1 MNIVAWRYRPTIGV
15 DKFQWRLTEVPPWKW
30 GPDIAIEQQP
40 LYAKSPQDSANSA
53 DVIAA
58 LEMALS
64 QAAAMI
70 ERQQHVRTAY
80 MLQFYGHE
88 CADRCADIALMMTL
102 RTRYEAGDRHR
113 P

>member
-30 GPDIAIEQQP
+30 GPDIAI
-40 LYAKSPQDSANSA
+40 
-53 DVIAA
+53 V
-58 LEMALS
+58 
-64 QAAAMI
+64 
-70 ERQQHVRTAY
+70 
-80 MLQFYGHE
+80 YGHE

-102 RTRYEAGDRHR
+102 RTRYEAGDRYR